1 MEKPHIMVVED
12 DTSILRQIEYALT
25 TNGFEVTTAIN
36 GVEALKKMMIRR
48 PSLLLTDIMMPEMDG
63 HELVKSVREDPALA
77 DIPIIMLTAMAHE
90 ENMIQGYN
98 SGTDLYLTKPFEP
111 AELVSFV
118 RRIAG

>member
-1 MEKPHIMVVED
+1 MDKPHIMVVED

-25 TNGFEVTTAIN
+25 TNGFEVTTATT
-36 GVEALKKMMIRR
+36 GVEALKKMMLRR
-48 PSLLLTDIMMPEMDG
+48 PHLLLTDVMMPEMDG
-63 HELVKSVREDPALA
+63 HELVRSVRDDPSLA
-77 DIPIIMLTAMAHE
+77 DIPIIMLTALAQDE
-90 ENMIQGYN
+90 SMIEGYS